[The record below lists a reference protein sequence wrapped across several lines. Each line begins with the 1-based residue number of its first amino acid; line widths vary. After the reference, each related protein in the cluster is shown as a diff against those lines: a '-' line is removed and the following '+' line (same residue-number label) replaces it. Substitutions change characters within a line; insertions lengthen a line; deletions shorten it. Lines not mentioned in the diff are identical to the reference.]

1 MYRLATKRIAK
12 SEVGN
17 IVNVFM
23 DPGWHAYRKGTAR
36 LSTVTHSAHLDL
48 WGSAVN
54 HAAEVC
60 GGVRLRTQICSNCW
74 ISRLTANGFFE
85 DVADVDW

>member
-12 SEVGN
+12 NEVGN

-36 LSTVTHSAHLDL
+36 LSTMTQCRELCDCTAR
-48 WGSAVN
+48 AT
-54 HAAEVC
+54 EVC
-60 GGVRLRTQICSNCW
+60 GLRI
-74 ISRLTANGFFE
+74 
-85 DVADVDW
+85 ADADPQ